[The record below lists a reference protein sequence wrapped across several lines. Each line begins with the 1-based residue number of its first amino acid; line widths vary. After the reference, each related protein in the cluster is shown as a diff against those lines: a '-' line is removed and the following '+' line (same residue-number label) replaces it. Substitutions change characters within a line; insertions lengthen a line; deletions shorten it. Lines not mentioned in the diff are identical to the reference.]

1 MATRISNGE
10 ASSNEPRYG
19 GVLKNARLLTRE
31 EEVELATKY
40 RESHDPALARRL
52 IESHLRLV
60 VKIAR
65 QSCSRQSMLPDVIQ
79 EGCLGL
85 IRAVEKYDPSRGIRL
100 SSYAA
105 WWIRAFVYQ
114 FIMANSRMMKVAT
127 TFQQRK
133 LFFNLHRESRRLEI
147 EGKEADPKDIAIRL
161 GVSEKAV
168 IEMRGR
174 LGGREV
180 SFETTVAV
188 DAGPLH
194 EHPDGVSA
202 PQRPDDVVEGLQLHA
217 AVRKRLVEVVKTL
230 DARERT
236 IFEER
241 LAAET
246 PITLRELGLRFNI
259 SRERAR
265 QLEERL
271 KKRLQPVFVDL
282 VGDRRETGAS
292 PALAA

>member
-19 GVLKNARLLTRE
+19 DVLKNARLLTRE